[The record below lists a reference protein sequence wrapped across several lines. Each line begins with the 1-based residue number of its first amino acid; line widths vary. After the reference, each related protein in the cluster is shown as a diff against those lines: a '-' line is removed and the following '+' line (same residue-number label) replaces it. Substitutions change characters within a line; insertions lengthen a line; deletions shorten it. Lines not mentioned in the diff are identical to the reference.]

1 MFQNVL
7 EEARARRDA
16 LRRQHEQDR
25 QAAEASLKRPQDYR
39 KALEEAYQSPDAKV
53 VQRLELVSLGELVD
67 LQGLR
72 PTRGRGAG
80 TEGAGALARLLDS
93 LARHALQARRHDQVP
108 NQIVVHTS
116 VELLAETLGVP
127 TSTIWR
133 WTQLL
138 EAEGYC
144 QARTHY
150 TTAPNRHGERTTM
163 VDGTLYA
170 VRLKVGHPA
179 RVRYDDLKR
188 QYRNLDADRRDRHT
202 ARHARY
208 LMAKYTEEIA
218 KSPGVLD
225 GKNKLHGSDSPVTQ
239 KWKKIVHEWAV
250 TPGSF
255 SDPLASPDPCNF
267 GREEPKTVHDV
278 VQRLA
283 LLQTV
288 RSVERSA
295 LINFFSGVLAREL
308 NDVHSRRWYAKLL
321 WNALGEELSGWPGLE
336 ILGAQLHRLEADRRE
351 WRGLRCPAAL
361 LAARL
366 R

>member
-1 MFQNVL
+1 LRQQHDQGR
-7 EEARARRDA
+7 EA
-16 LRRQHEQDR
+16 
-25 QAAEASLKRPQDYR
+25 AAASLKPPQDYR
-39 KALEEAYQSPDAKV
+39 KALEEAYRSPDAKV
-53 VQRLELVSLGELVD
+53 VQRLELVPLNDLVD
-67 LQGLR
+67 LNGLR

-93 LARHALQARRHDQVP
+93 MARHTLQARHHDQVP
-108 NQIVVHTS
+108 HQIVFHTS

-144 QARTHY
+144 NARTHY
-150 TTAPNRHGERTTM
+150 TTATNRHGERTTM

-179 RVRYDDLKR
+179 RVRYDDLKQ

-208 LMAKYTEEIA
+208 LMDKYTEEIGRA
-218 KSPGVLD
+218 PDVLD

-239 KWKKIVHEWAV
+239 KWEKIVHEWAV

-278 VQRLA
+278 VQRLG
-283 LLQTV
+283 LLQAV

-308 NDVHSRRWYAKLL
+308 NDFHSRRWYAKLL

-336 ILGAQLHRLEADRRE
+336 VLGAQLQRLETDRKE
-351 WRGLRCPAAL
+351 WKGLRCPAAL